1 MNQTIKR
8 VIYLFLFFTL
18 LGGNVLRGIITG
30 FSRYEINLSMKGG
43 IPVVIMRHAVFDV
56 KDKKDRSFLKK
67 EVEKSGQYW

>member
-43 IPVVIMRHAVFDV
+43 VPVVIMRHAVFDV

-67 EVEKSGQYW
+67 EVEKSRQYW